1 MNTNRVW
8 VYLSDKTFDAKTETN
23 LKADIQNFILGWNA
37 HGKAL
42 TASFEIRHHHFIIIK
57 ANEAQYSASGCS
69 IDKQVQFIKE
79 LEKKYSLTLL
89 NRLLVAYKKGDEILV
104 SYSSKIPQLLT
115 EGVINENTLVF
126 NVALSSEEELNTV
139 FETPIKE
146 TWLSKYLVKQ
156 QA

>member
-42 TASFEIRHHHFIIIK
+42 SASFEIRHHHFIIIK
-57 ANEAQYSASGCS
+57 ADEVQYSASGCS

-79 LEKKYSLTLL
+79 LEKKYSLILL
-89 NRLLVAYKKGDEILV
+89 DRLLVAYKKEDEILV
-104 SYSSKIPQLLT
+104 THSSKIPQLLT
-115 EGVINENTLVF
+115 EGLISKNTPVF
-126 NVALSSEEELNTV
+126 NIALSNEEELDTV

-146 TWLSKYLVKQ
+146 IWLSKYLVKQ
-156 QA
+156 QV